1 MFRMDGNH
9 VSWFLVITL
18 VTLALLLALVS
29 STGYGGDQ
37 VAVHRADS
45 TTIIRTDHTARFWVA
60 QQGRKEVRTASERWY
75 VARELYRA
83 GRFGEATGEFERAA
97 AGYMADPALE
107 MWAGMAA
114 YRAGNLAAAKR
125 HWEAVRCD
133 TGPMS
138 EAGSWPIIALTAAY
152 LKSGQVA
159 EAARLIVPLERGEF
173 GSEITEQPL
182 VSFYAAIVYDQL
194 ASTAPKYRDAVEDS
208 LAMKVSPPL
217 ASNDPGFAVSPNS
230 QSWLIF
236 LTKRALQQT
245 IRHSRTFEWT
255 APLVPDSATAE
266 PSLAPTV
273 EDLLEALG
281 SADFSAQARGKLR
294 AIRLYES
301 PPKRIE
307 IFDDPELIKRGRFN
321 A

>member
-1 MFRMDGNH
+1 MFRMDGDH

-29 STGYGGDQ
+29 SAGYGADQ
-37 VAVHRADS
+37 IAGSRTDS
-45 TTIIRTDHTARFWVA
+45 TAIIRTDQSARSWVA
-60 QQGRKEVRTASERWY
+60 QQDRKEVRTASERWY
-75 VARELYRA
+75 VARELYRV
-83 GRFGEATGEFERAA
+83 GRFAEATREFERAA
-97 AGYMADPALE
+97 AGYLADPALE

-114 YRAGNLAAAKR
+114 YRAGDLAAAKR

-138 EAGSWPIIALTAAY
+138 DAGTWPVIALTAAY
-152 LKSGQVA
+152 LRSGQVA
-159 EAARLIVPLERGEF
+159 EAARLIVPLERGDF
-173 GSEITEQPL
+173 GSEIAGQPL
-182 VSFYAAIVYDQL
+182 VSFYAALVYDHL
-194 ASTAPKYRDAVEDS
+194 AITAPKYRDAVEDS

-217 ASNDPGFAVSPNS
+217 ASSDPGFVVSPNS

-255 APLVPDSATAE
+255 APLVADSATAE
-266 PSLAPTV
+266 PSLAPSV

-294 AIRLYES
+294 AIQLYES

-307 IFDDPELIKRGRFN
+307 IFDDPELIKRGRFI